1 MRPDRL
7 TVNLRPR
14 SGFEAIDLGFALARV
29 HAGALW
35 RAWLLLV
42 LPAMVLLAL
51 AEHALIDILPGSC
64 LLLWWAKPLYDAVVL
79 LVLSRAV
86 FGEQLG
92 LRAALH
98 ELRRNS
104 ARIVGALTLRRL
116 SASRSFLLPAHLLE
130 GLHGKA
136 RAERL
141 RLLREDT
148 SGSARLLTVACV
160 HLEIAVWAGLIVLV
174 YWLTPALYQDGWFED
189 FFNPVSHLELFGWQL
204 LYVLAVTLVEPFYLA
219 AGFALYLNRRT
230 LLEAWDIEVALK
242 RVQARVAEAAPDP
255 AAGAAP

>member
-29 HAGALW
+29 HARTLW

-42 LPAMVLLAL
+42 LPVMLVLAL
-51 AEHALIDILPGSC
+51 AEHALMDILPGGC

-86 FGEQLG
+86 FGEELG
-92 LRAALH
+92 MRAALG
-98 ELRRNS
+98 ELRHGS
-104 ARIVGALTLRRL
+104 GRILGALTLRRL
-116 SASRSFLLPAHLLE
+116 SMSRSFLLPAHLLE
-130 GLHGKA
+130 GLRGPA
-136 RAERL
+136 RSDRL
-141 RLLREDT
+141 RLLRADT
-148 SGSARLLTVACV
+148 TGSARLLTFACV
-160 HLEIAVWAGLIVLV
+160 HLEIAVWAGLIALV
-174 YWLTPALYQDGWFED
+174 YWLTPALYQDEWFTNLFD
-189 FFNPVSHLELFGWQL
+189 PASHLELFGWQL

-242 RVQARVAEAAPDP
+242 RVQARV
-255 AAGAAP
+255 GAQDSGEESAR